1 MGGKR
6 PKSKKW
12 MEWYQFHGSNSL
24 SVHSKNHPTKE
35 WEELCDDLPHEV
47 GPRISWSRRPETK
60 VPQDKIDA
68 FNFTDYVV
76 FTNSGRFTMRVNEYS
91 PDLKA
96 LLREKKQIW
105 GAFLTAHNPHGEL
118 RDKDTNE
125 AANARL
131 RQHLEALGLVI
142 FDGEGVDPKG
152 EWAPEPSFLVL
163 GIYMM
168 TACKI
173 GEQFRQDAIIW
184 IDDDAV
190 PELLLLR

>member
-1 MGGKR
+1 M
-6 PKSKKW
+6 P
-12 MEWYQFHGSNSL
+12 L
-24 SVHSKNHPTKE
+24 SVANIPIDNEVNYQRKE
-35 WEELCDDLPHEV
+35 WWEYDEDATKEV
-47 GPRISWSRRPETK
+47 GPRIQWTK
-60 VPQDKIDA
+60 MPDTQISDDKKDA
-68 FNFTDYVV
+68 YMSADYVV
-76 FTNSGRFTMRVNEYS
+76 CAGSRRFSMRVNEYS

-142 FDGEGVDPKG
+142 FEGEGVDPEG

-163 GIYMM
+163 GIDMM

-173 GEQFRQDAIIW
+173 GEQVQQDAIIW

>member
-1 MGGKR
+1 MICRMRLVPVFLGPADQKPR
-6 PKSKKW
+6 CLKTRST
-12 MEWYQFHGSNSL
+12 
-24 SVHSKNHPTKE
+24 HST
-35 WEELCDDLPHEV
+35 LL
-47 GPRISWSRRPETK
+47 IT
-60 VPQDKIDA
+60 
-68 FNFTDYVV
+68 
-76 FTNSGRFTMRVNEYS
+76 YS